1 MFSLTP
7 DQSLWLAI
15 AAIALL
21 LLLLVYFLW
30 KKASP
35 TLKQYRI
42 RRAVKRLGPKV
53 HQGLMVPD
61 GIDGVVAADYVV
73 LTHKGILLITVNWF
87 DGNIFGGKD
96 TDQWTQVLRGGSNR
110 FTNPLHEIHLLCAT
124 VKSLVPA
131 IPVSGMVLFAGEC
144 AFPKDKPKGACL
156 LSDLPKQRR
165 KQAVPSSYELTWD
178 LLLTKAKMLSFH

>member
-7 DQSLWLAI
+7 DQNQWLAI
-15 AAIALL
+15 AVTVLL
-21 LLLLVYFLW
+21 FLLLVYYIW
-30 KKASP
+30 KKARP
-35 TLKQYRI
+35 TLKQQRI

-110 FTNPLHEIHLLCAT
+110 FANPLHEIHLLCAT

-131 IPVSGMVLFAGEC
+131 IPVSGIVLFAGDC
-144 AFPKDKPKGACL
+144 AFPKDKPEGACL
-156 LSDLPKQRR
+156 LNDLPKQRR
-165 KQAVPSSYELTWD
+165 KQVVPSSYELTWD

>member
-1 MFSLTP
+1 MFSLGP
-7 DQSLWLAI
+7 DQNQWLAI
-15 AAIALL
+15 AVAGILL
-21 LLLLVYFLW
+21 LALAFFIW
-30 KKASP
+30 KKMGP
-35 TLKQYRI
+35 TRKRQRI

-53 HQGLMVPD
+53 HEGLMVPD
-61 GIDGVVAADYVV
+61 GLDGVVAADYVV

-131 IPVSGMVLFAGEC
+131 IPVSGIVLFAGDC
-144 AFPKDKPKGACL
+144 AFPKDKPEGACL
-156 LSDLPKQRR
+156 LVDLPKQRR
-165 KQAVPSSYELTWD
+165 KQAVPTSYELTWD

>member
-1 MFSLTP
+1 MSALTP
-7 DQSLWLAI
+7 EQSLWLFI
-15 AAIALL
+15 AVALLTSLL
-21 LLLLVYFLW
+21 LLFFVR
-30 KKASP
+30 KKLGVV
-35 TLKQYRI
+35 LKQRQI

-53 HQGLMVPD
+53 HQSLMVPD

-73 LTHKGILLITVNWF
+73 LTHKGILLITLNWF

-96 TDQWTQVLRGGSNR
+96 TDQWTQVLRGGSHR

-131 IPVSGMVLFAGEC
+131 IPVSGIVLFAGDC
-144 AFPKDKPKGACL
+144 TFPKDKPEGACL

-165 KQAVPSSYELTWD
+165 KQVVPSSYELTWD

>member
-7 DQSLWLAI
+7 EQTLWLGIAI
-15 AAIALL
+15 VLMAILL
-21 LLLLVYFLW
+21 FGLIFR
-30 KKASP
+30 KKARAS
-35 TLKQYRI
+35 LKQYQI

-61 GIDGVVAADYVV
+61 GLDGVVAADFVV
-73 LTHKGILLITVNWF
+73 LTHKGILLVVVNWF

-110 FTNPLHEIHLLCAT
+110 FTNPLHEIHLLAAT
-124 VKSLVPA
+124 VKSLVPN
-131 IPVSGMVLFAGEC
+131 IPVSGIVLFAGDC
-144 AFPKDKPKGACL
+144 AFPKDKPEGACL
-156 LSDLPKQRR
+156 LSDLPTQRR
-165 KQAVPSSYELTWD
+165 KQAVPPSYTMTWE